1 MRLEVD
7 SEGYQP
13 RRGGLILV
21 QALIAFLFCLLV
33 IRFWYMQVLSGEE
46 MARLAHR
53 NRIRLERIFATRGL
67 ILDAKGRLLAENRP
81 AFCLALNREDCPDIE
96 ATLAKMSEWLNVPYA
111 DMVSSFK
118 KEVQV
123 VKPFDPLVLAA
134 DLPFELL
141 AQIEDELRLWPGV
154 QVVIRQRRHYP
165 QGPLFAHIIG
175 YMNKPTER
183 ELAND
188 SDLSLGDIVGKTGLE
203 MALDKPNSPHKLR
216 GKKGMQELEVDVR
229 GRQLN
234 RRELEA
240 PEGGEIVTL
249 SLDIDIQKVALEAL
263 GEHSGSVVVMEPDTG
278 KVKALLSSPSYDNN
292 VIQDRRKWEIIE
304 KDPRHPLFHRA
315 IQSAYPPGSVWKLLM
330 AGLLLKEGVNPQ
342 QTVICTGATTLGN
355 HTFRCWKKGGH
366 GAVNMQRSL
375 VESCDVYYYEMSKRM
390 GIDRIAAFAEACGFG
405 QPTGIELS
413 PEGSGVVPSKAWKRR
428 RTGEAWQMGETLNVS
443 IGQGSTMTTPLQ
455 MANFVSSLVN
465 GGRVL
470 KPSVLADTPPFERTL
485 LQITPQHGQFILDT
499 MRQTVEF
506 GTARSLKRPDAIIGG
521 KTGTA
526 QVVKIG
532 EQRLKA
538 HQMAYAHRDHAWMVS
553 WGEKEGKRYVV
564 VAMVE
569 HGGGGGATA
578 GPVVRRVYDYLFGE
592 GMVKPTRQQLDEAAA
607 EELEIRPDQDYD
619 EFQPTTGPE

>member
-123 VKPFDPLVLAA
+123 VKPFDPLMLAA

-175 YMNKPTER
+175 YMNKPTEQ

-203 MALDKPNSPHKLR
+203 MALDKPNSPQKLR

-234 RRELEA
+234 RRELAA

-292 VIQDRRKWEIIE
+292 VIQDRKKWEAIE
-304 KDPRHPLFHRA
+304 KDPQHPLFHRA

-330 AGLLLKEGVNPQ
+330 AGLLLKEGISPQ
-342 QTVICTGATTLGN
+342 QTVVCTGATILGN

-366 GAVNMQRSL
+366 GSVNMQRSL
-375 VESCDVYYYEMSKRM
+375 TESCDVYYYEMSKRV
-390 GIDRIAAFAEACGFG
+390 GIDRIAAFAETCGFG

-413 PEGSGVVPSKAWKRR
+413 PEGSGVVPSRAWKRK
-428 RTGEAWQMGETLNVS
+428 RTGESWQMGETLNVS

-455 MANFVSSLVN
+455 MANFVASLVN

-470 KPSVLADTPPFERTL
+470 KPSVLATTPPFEKTL
-485 LQITPQHGQFILDT
+485 LPITPAQGQFILET

-526 QVVKIG
+526 QVVKLG
-532 EQRLKA
+532 EQRLKS
-538 HQMAYAHRDHAWMVS
+538 HQVAYEHRDHAWMVS

-592 GMVKPTRQQLDEAAA
+592 GMVKPTQQELDDAAA
-607 EELEIRPDQDYD
+607 EELESRPDQDYD
-619 EFQPTTGPE
+619 ELQPTTGPE